1 MIATIV
7 RLLIAF
13 PKLGRLFLSIRDEY
27 TEELNNRRLT
37 RHRLLINKW
46 VHDSPAKPDTRNDPE
61 A

>member
-46 VHDSPAKPDTRNDPE
+46 VHDSPSKPDTRNDPE

>member
-1 MIATIV
+1 MIKSIV

-27 TEELNNRRLT
+27 TTELKNRRHT
-37 RHRLLINKW
+37 RNRLFINRW
-46 VHDSPAKPDTRNDPE
+46 VHDDSPKPDTRNDPE

>member
-7 RLLIAF
+7 KLLIAF

-27 TEELNNRRLT
+27 TKELADRRYARNNQR
-37 RHRLLINKW
+37 INRW
-46 VHDSPAKPDTRNDPE
+46 VHNSQAKSDSRDDPE

>member
-1 MIATIV
+1 MIATVV

-27 TEELNNRRLT
+27 TKELTNRRHT
-37 RHRLLINKW
+37 RNRLLINNW
-46 VHDSPAKPDTRNDPE
+46 VHDSKAKSDTRNDQE